1 MPQGGPTIHILK
13 WIHEYKGESKIKLP
27 YCGIST
33 YNPKKFQNT
42 TTRCKSFLS
51 SVKNQINTQHIQLK
65 HEGNRPC
72 LLMSSKLQD

>member
-1 MPQGGPTIHILK
+1 MEGAQFIFQNGYVNIKVKARLNYYIGGSAHT
-13 WIHEYKGESKIKLP
+13 
-27 YCGIST
+27 T
-33 YNPKKFQNT
+33 RKKFQNT